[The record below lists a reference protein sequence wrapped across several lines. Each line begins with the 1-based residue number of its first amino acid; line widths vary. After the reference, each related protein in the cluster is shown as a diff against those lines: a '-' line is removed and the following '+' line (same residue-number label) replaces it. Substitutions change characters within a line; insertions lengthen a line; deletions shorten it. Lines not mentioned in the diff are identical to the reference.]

1 MLMSKER
8 SIDKFGRK
16 KLRVGNQEADVYA
29 LLANFS
35 TLMNFLL
42 GLAVALGII
51 LGNPLNRILAMRFIM
66 LGASFDAIDGRLARR
81 SSTKPR
87 LGAQFDTLADQ
98 STFGLAP
105 SMLILHSFN
114 DLNQNFAFL
123 LAGLYLF
130 AAWFRLSRFML
141 SPTHGYFNGMPS
153 PVAATYVAAWYIL
166 PDVDLTLFAINVALI
181 SSVMVVNLP
190 YTAMKTVSTI
200 FQKVNF
206 VFTVTM
212 MLLLTYSPNSWME
225 RLAIIWILNVFYFI
239 ILGPYNARLTFRKTQ
254 SNDEMETI

>member
-1 MLMSKER
+1 MSKLN
-8 SIDKFGRK
+8 SIDRFGHKRL
-16 KLRVGNQEADVYA
+16 KLLNQEADIYA

-42 GLAVALGII
+42 GLVVALGII

-81 SSTKPR
+81 SNTKPR

-105 SMLILHSFN
+105 SMLILHGFN
-114 DLNQNFAFL
+114 GLNQYFAFM
-123 LAGLYLF
+123 LAAMYLF

-141 SPTHGYFNGMPS
+141 SPTHGFFNGMPS
-153 PVAATYVAAWYIL
+153 PVAATYVAAWYML
-166 PDVDLTLFAINVALI
+166 PDVDITLFAFNMALI
-181 SSVMVVNLP
+181 STVMVVNLP
-190 YTAMKTVSTI
+190 YTAMKTVTTL
-200 FQKVNF
+200 FQKINF
-206 VFTVTM
+206 AFTISL

-225 RLAIIWILNVFYFI
+225 PLAIVWILNVFYFI
-239 ILGPYNARLTFRKTQ
+239 VFGPHHARLAFEITKT
-254 SNDEMETI
+254 ETTSSET

>member
-1 MLMSKER
+1 MSEEN
-8 SIDKFGRK
+8 SIDRFAHK
-16 KLRVGNQEADVYA
+16 KLRLFNQEADIYA

-42 GLAVALGII
+42 GLVVALAII

-81 SSTKPR
+81 SNTKPR

-114 DLNQNFAFL
+114 SLNQYFAFL
-123 LAGLYLF
+123 LAAMYLF

-141 SPTHGYFNGMPS
+141 SPTHGFFNGMPS
-153 PVAATYVAAWYIL
+153 PVAATYVAAWYML
-166 PDVDLTLFAINVALI
+166 PDVDITLYAFNIALI
-181 SSVMVVNLP
+181 STVMVVNLP
-190 YTAMKTVSTI
+190 YTAMKTVTTL

-206 VFTVTM
+206 VFTVVL
-212 MLLLTYSPNSWME
+212 MLLLTYSPSSWME
-225 RLAIIWILNVFYFI
+225 SLAILWILNVFYFI
-239 ILGPYNARLTFRKTQ
+239 VFGPHHARLAFKLNQ
-254 SNDEMETI
+254 NDVEVITN